1 MTTKSKEKNSL
12 KKLSS
17 FLKETNEKITLNF
30 TKINNL
36 LSNTK
41 NILNNNN
48 NNNKLI
54 LNLNIELKNLEN
66 FLKNFFKEILS
77 QINNINS
84 NYNSTNNSEE
94 ENNNFLDSTIKNSY
108 NKVSN
113 EFEEVEKKTIQII
126 KSLNINKEKRKK
138 RIFLLEN
145 KLQAFVDDVS
155 EFNYQNIKKEF
166 DNNVNDNNKISNFI
180 LKNNI
185 FIEKYKEIDY
195 NYDDDN
201 NNNNNNKV
209 NKNNN
214 YKLLQNLNN
223 DNNNIENS
231 NDNNNNND
239 NDDNNNDNN
248 DDNNNDND
256 NNSIIQQLINI
267 KTDEPNEII
276 NVLES
281 MINKKS
287 NTSTI
292 KNTKKK

>member
-1 MTTKSKEKNSL
+1 MSTKSKEKNSL

-195 NYDDDN
+195 DDN
-201 NNNNNNKV
+201 NNNNNKIN
-209 NKNNN
+209 NNNN

-231 NDNNNNND
+231 NDNN
-239 NDDNNNDNN
+239 
-248 DDNNNDND
+248 NNNDND

>member
-1 MTTKSKEKNSL
+1 MSTKSKEKNSL

-195 NYDDDN
+195 DDN
-201 NNNNNNKV
+201 NNNNNKIN
-209 NKNNN
+209 NNNN

-231 NDNNNNND
+231 NENNNNND
-239 NDDNNNDNN
+239 NDDNNND
-248 DDNNNDND
+248 DNNDND

>member
-1 MTTKSKEKNSL
+1 MSTKSKEKNSL

-195 NYDDDN
+195 DDN
-201 NNNNNNKV
+201 NNNNNKIN
-209 NKNNN
+209 NNNN
-214 YKLLQNLNN
+214 YKLLQNLKN

>member
-1 MTTKSKEKNSL
+1 MSTKSKEKNSL

-94 ENNNFLDSTIKNSY
+94 ENNFLDSTIKNSY

-126 KSLNINKEKRKK
+126 KSLNINKEKRKQ
-138 RIFLLEN
+138 RIFLLEK
-145 KLQAFVDDVS
+145 KLQGFVDDVS
-155 EFNYQNIKKEF
+155 FFNYQNIKKEF
-166 DNNVNDNNKISNFI
+166 DINVNDNNKISNFI

-195 NYDDDN
+195 NENSNDN
-201 NNNNNNKV
+201 NKKK
-209 NKNNN
+209 KNNFN
-214 YKLLQNLNN
+214 YKILQNLNN
-223 DNNNIENS
+223 NNNENS
-231 NDNNNNND
+231 NDNNNNDNNDDSNND
-239 NDDNNNDNN
+239 NDNNDNNNDS
-248 DDNNNDND
+248 NNNDND
-256 NNSIIQQLINI
+256 NESIIQQLINI

-292 KNTKKK
+292 KNTKNK

>member
-1 MTTKSKEKNSL
+1 MSTKSKEKNSL

-54 LNLNIELKNLEN
+54 LNLNIELKNLVN
-66 FLKNFFKEILS
+66 LLTNFFKEILS
-77 QINNINS
+77 QNNNINS

-195 NYDDDN
+195 DDKY
-201 NNNNNNKV
+201 NNNNKI
-209 NKNNN
+209 NNNNN
-214 YKLLQNLNN
+214 YKLLQNLKN

-231 NDNNNNND
+231 NDNNDNND

>member
-1 MTTKSKEKNSL
+1 MSTKSKEKNSL

-17 FLKETNEKITLNF
+17 FLKETNEKISLNF
-30 TKINNL
+30 VKINNL

-201 NNNNNNKV
+201 NNNNNKIN
-209 NKNNN
+209 NNNN

>member
-1 MTTKSKEKNSL
+1 MSTKSKEKNSL

-223 DNNNIENS
+223 DNNNIEN
-231 NDNNNNND
+231 
-239 NDDNNNDNN
+239 
-248 DDNNNDND
+248 
-256 NNSIIQQLINI
+256 
-267 KTDEPNEII
+267 
-276 NVLES
+276 
-281 MINKKS
+281 
-287 NTSTI
+287 
-292 KNTKKK
+292 

>member
-1 MTTKSKEKNSL
+1 MSTKSKEKNSL

-41 NILNNNN
+41 NILKNNNN

-138 RIFLLEN
+138 RIFLLEK
-145 KLQAFVDDVS
+145 KLQTPEVLV
-155 EFNYQNIKKEF
+155 
-166 DNNVNDNNKISNFI
+166 KIS
-180 LKNNI
+180 
-185 FIEKYKEIDY
+185 
-195 NYDDDN
+195 
-201 NNNNNNKV
+201 
-209 NKNNN
+209 
-214 YKLLQNLNN
+214 
-223 DNNNIENS
+223 
-231 NDNNNNND
+231 
-239 NDDNNNDNN
+239 
-248 DDNNNDND
+248 
-256 NNSIIQQLINI
+256 
-267 KTDEPNEII
+267 
-276 NVLES
+276 
-281 MINKKS
+281 
-287 NTSTI
+287 
-292 KNTKKK
+292 

>member
-1 MTTKSKEKNSL
+1 MSTKSKEKNLL

-17 FLKETNEKITLNF
+17 FLKETNEKISLNF
-30 TKINNL
+30 IKINNL
-36 LSNTK
+36 LSNT
-41 NILNNNN
+41 N

-54 LNLNIELKNLEN
+54 SNLNTELKNLEN

-94 ENNNFLDSTIKNSY
+94 ENNFLDSTIKNSY

-126 KSLNINKEKRKK
+126 KSLNINKEKRKQ
-138 RIFLLEN
+138 RIFLLEK
-145 KLQAFVDDVS
+145 KLQGFVDDVNF
-155 EFNYQNIKKEF
+155 FNYQNIKKDF

-195 NYDDDN
+195 NENTNNNQIKNNNNIFNYKILQNLNKNNDN
-201 NNNNNNKV
+201 NNNNESLNENINN
-209 NKNNN
+209 
-214 YKLLQNLNN
+214 
-223 DNNNIENS
+223 
-231 NDNNNNND
+231 NNNNND
-239 NDDNNNDNN
+239 NDNNDNN
-248 DDNNNDND
+248 NE
-256 NNSIIQQLINI
+256 SIIQQLINI
-267 KTDEPNEII
+267 KTNEPKEII

-292 KNTKKK
+292 KNTKNK

>member
-1 MTTKSKEKNSL
+1 MSTKSKEKNSL

-41 NILNNNN
+41 NILNNN

-201 NNNNNNKV
+201 NNNNNNKI

-231 NDNNNNND
+231 NENNNNND
-239 NDDNNNDNN
+239 NDDNNND
-248 DDNNNDND
+248 DNNDND

>member
-1 MTTKSKEKNSL
+1 MSTKSKEKNSL

-41 NILNNNN
+41 NILNNNNN

-138 RIFLLEN
+138 RIFLLEK

-201 NNNNNNKV
+201 NNNNNNKI

-231 NDNNNNND
+231 NENNNNND
-239 NDDNNNDNN
+239 NDDNNND
-248 DDNNNDND
+248 DNNDND

-292 KNTKKK
+292 KNTRKK

>member
-1 MTTKSKEKNSL
+1 MSTKSKEKNSL
-12 KKLSS
+12 KKISS

-201 NNNNNNKV
+201 NNNNNKI

-214 YKLLQNLNN
+214 YKLLKNLNN

-231 NDNNNNND
+231 NENNNNND
-239 NDDNNNDNN
+239 NDDNNND
-248 DDNNNDND
+248 DNNDND

>member
-1 MTTKSKEKNSL
+1 MSTKSKEKNSL

-195 NYDDDN
+195 DDN
-201 NNNNNNKV
+201 NNNNNKIN
-209 NKNNN
+209 NNNN

>member
-1 MTTKSKEKNSL
+1 MSTKSKEKNSL

-138 RIFLLEN
+138 RIFLLEK

-180 LKNNI
+180 L
-185 FIEKYKEIDY
+185 
-195 NYDDDN
+195 
-201 NNNNNNKV
+201 
-209 NKNNN
+209 
-214 YKLLQNLNN
+214 
-223 DNNNIENS
+223 
-231 NDNNNNND
+231 
-239 NDDNNNDNN
+239 
-248 DDNNNDND
+248 
-256 NNSIIQQLINI
+256 INC
-267 KTDEPNEII
+267 
-276 NVLES
+276 
-281 MINKKS
+281 
-287 NTSTI
+287 
-292 KNTKKK
+292 